1 MVNIPSSE
9 TAMKNTR
16 RGGGGSGTTAGISF
30 QAKLGAWFASHL
42 LTEMLL
48 PSELGGSRIT
58 LLHFEAET
66 PTDDILVKSDF
77 GWLFVQAKSTLSLSK
92 KSGSELAKVAKQFVR
107 QWIAC
112 SEGHGDR
119 DWDRPLLL
127 DRNRLVLAVG
137 SNAPKTITH
146 DLREGLATLR
156 YARSAPLPA
165 RTERAVRR
173 LIQHLREAWET
184 ETGQDPSE
192 EEIQSIARL
201 ATVVEFRFD
210 GADGSFAEGLLAN
223 VLGQAAEPGPAFTL
237 LSYHCQE
244 LMRQRLGCDMRGLRR
259 DLAAKG
265 VRLKAAPSFQ
275 DDVDELL
282 RRSRRV
288 QERLRDHESI
298 DVQDQSI
305 RVERACSK
313 AIVDAARANSLLLVG
328 EPGAGKSALVSMSAE
343 ELADEGFDVLVFA
356 VDELSV
362 SSRSELAGE
371 LGINHPLCEVLAS
384 WPGNQPAILFLDAL
398 DATRG
403 GRNEAVFRVLIE
415 DVLALDTRRWR
426 VVASIRTFDLLTGV
440 QFRNLFHGIPPS
452 EEFSESAFSEVLH
465 IHVPP
470 WTHEELAALLRAA
483 PDLAAA
489 VDAGG
494 ERLRNLA
501 RVPFNTQLL
510 SELID
515 SGVTPHA
522 LGDVKS
528 QVELLSRYWEYR
540 IGPHKIPAEL
550 CLRDAISRMIELESL
565 QVGKLEVAGMH
576 ATNPDVLD
584 DLLHENVFVSVR
596 QGQILHFRHHI
607 LFDYAASRVYLHVD
621 DLDKT
626 SKRFSQKD
634 GLGLMLAQALS
645 YSLMALWEETRG
657 NRKRFWKAIVR
668 LCGAA
673 DCDPVA
679 RSVAAQV
686 ASQLPHDSGDAIGLH
701 ETLLHA
707 GQESGIDSA
716 KPLGNLIS
724 AVFVR
729 LEDEQ
734 PISLGFWCNLAE
746 NLLDNLDAW
755 AWPLRGLLNAVYER
769 ADSRENRAR
778 IGRAARSL
786 LEFCLGTQGSDPML
800 SRAAIDFVAATC
812 DTDVEGSRTLFL
824 RLFEAERFQAYGDQE
839 IPQLAR
845 NASLICN
852 TDSELLIEIY
862 KLTFGRNISDR
873 TSTQLGQSRI
883 VPLRSTRQQDYKIA
897 WWSLGEFFP
906 QFLKSHTQHAVRAL
920 AKALWGYVH
929 RVGRVDSEAR
939 SWVMPIPSGTI
950 RLHEDRSCVWAHNI
964 EESRGDPERVMI
976 HHFMSFLE
984 SAEAQLAKAM
994 IGVLAAT
1001 NKLAVLWARTFLV
1014 AARRPE
1020 QIGDSVWPLATQEP
1034 FLTCWDTRK
1043 DTIDFIAARYPFE
1056 SENSREAFER
1066 SALQFEFAV
1075 SGSTDARRN
1084 ILQRLFGCVGEANLV
1099 TREARELLAEDN
1111 EASSQPV
1118 LNERPF
1124 RFEKSS
1130 ESLGIWQESQEL
1142 GTDTEDPEIAIML
1155 GTAEEA
1161 KSRAQKLVKGSPSID
1176 EISENIEGVARLLD
1190 TVIREANDF
1199 PDSVVKQAIALAA
1212 ETTANLSRLV
1222 AKQFSTEKQ
1231 ASKLLTALVLK
1242 LAAVPV
1248 EPWSPERQAQFEEF
1262 ASWDSPDPAVET
1274 AIALMETGR
1283 INREC
1288 AQEVITPIELF
1299 LCVPNPAAR
1308 LQVAQRLAF
1317 LAGTLPNRMWTL
1329 AEYVVSEEK
1338 NLGVLQFFAQD
1349 FLPIAS
1355 QIDAVRAERL
1365 VSKIFAL
1372 ELDRERQTAISIL
1385 QHLGSRT
1392 AGLSI
1397 YRNRPESTREIESW
1411 LTNPEAHHAELQ
1423 SVIRVAADAVDLK
1436 YKDDRPDCEG
1446 ITRRAQR
1453 FCCAAAE
1460 ALAQRYQHY
1469 FEVVH
1474 SGESTQA
1481 DHERANLCAD
1491 SLDALCGQIRVVT
1504 KGFASAEDG
1513 KSGGI
1518 GVDMQSAFL
1527 REMKP
1532 ALESIADVAAPPTI
1546 YCLTQILENL
1556 LPANPAEV
1564 FDLATQAL
1572 LYGGRK
1578 HGYEYDSLAAE
1589 RFVKIVGIFLA
1600 DHRELFEDI
1609 GRRQRLIECLNIFS
1623 EVGWP
1628 DARRLLHRLSTL
1640 LR

>member
-112 SEGHGDR
+112 SEGNGDR
-119 DWDRPLLL
+119 DWNRPLRLE
-127 DRNRLVLAVG
+127 RSRLVLAVE
-137 SNAPKTITH
+137 SHAPKTITH
-146 DLREGLATLR
+146 DLRAGLATLR
-156 YARSAPLPA
+156 HARSAPLPKDVD
-165 RTERAVRR
+165 RAIQVFV
-173 LIQHLREAWET
+173 QHLRAAWEA

-192 EEIQSIARL
+192 DEIQSIARL

-210 GADGSFAEGLLAN
+210 GADGSFAESLLAN
-223 VLGQAAEPGPAFTL
+223 VLGEAADSGSAFTL
-237 LSYHCQE
+237 LSHHCQE
-244 LMRQRLGCDMRGLRR
+244 LMRHRLGCDMRGLRR

-265 VRLKAAPSFQ
+265 IRLKAPPRYQ
-275 DDVDELL
+275 DDVEKLL
-282 RRSRRV
+282 RWSRRV
-288 QERLRDHESI
+288 RERLRVHESI

-305 RVERACSK
+305 RVERACSRV
-313 AIVDAARANSLLLVG
+313 IVDAARANSLLLVG

-343 ELADEGFDVLVFA
+343 ELTDEGFDVLVFA

-371 LGINHPLCEVLAS
+371 LGINHPLCEVLAN

-403 GRNEAVFRVLIE
+403 GRNEAVFRVLME
-415 DVLALDTRRWR
+415 DVLALDARRWL
-426 VVASIRTFDLLTGV
+426 VVASIRTFDLLTGM
-440 QFRNLFHGIPPS
+440 QFRNLFRGIPPS
-452 EEFSESAFSEVLH
+452 EEFSVSAFSEVLH

-515 SGVTPHA
+515 RGVTPHA

-528 QVELLSRYWEYR
+528 QVQLLSRYWEYR

-565 QVGKLEVAGMH
+565 QVRKLEVAGMH

-657 NRKRFWKAIVR
+657 SRKRFWKAIVR
-668 LCGAA
+668 LCGNA

-734 PISLGFWCNLAE
+734 PISLGFWCNMAE

-755 AWPLRGLLNAVYER
+755 AWPLRGLLNAVYKR
-769 ADSRENRAR
+769 ADSGENRAR
-778 IGRAARSL
+778 IGRAARGF
-786 LEFCLGTQGSDPML
+786 LEFCLGTHGSDPML
-800 SRAAIDFVAATC
+800 SRAAIDVVAATY

-839 IPQLAR
+839 IPQLVR
-845 NASLICN
+845 NASSICI
-852 TDSELLIEIY
+852 TDPELLVEIY
-862 KLTFGRNISDR
+862 ELAFGRHISDG
-873 TSTQLGQSRI
+873 TTTLLGQSKV

-906 QFLKSHTQHAVRAL
+906 QFLESHTQHAVRAL

-929 RVGRVDSEAR
+929 RAGRIDSEAR
-939 SWVMPIPSGTI
+939 SWVMPIPGGTI

-1001 NKLAVLWARTFLV
+1001 NKLAVLWARIFLV

-1034 FLTCWDTRK
+1034 FLKCLDTRK

-1056 SENSREAFER
+1056 PENSREAFER
-1066 SALQFEFAV
+1066 SALQFEFAAL
-1075 SGSTDARRN
+1075 GSTDARRN
-1084 ILQRLFGCVGEANLV
+1084 ILQRLFGCIGEASLV
-1099 TREARELLAEDN
+1099 TSEVREFLAEDN
-1111 EASSQPV
+1111 EAPSQPV
-1118 LNERPF
+1118 RNERPI
-1124 RFEKSS
+1124 RFEESS
-1130 ESLGIWQESQEL
+1130 ESLGVWQESSGL
-1142 GTDTEDPEIAIML
+1142 GADTEDPEVASVL
-1155 GTAEEA
+1155 VTAEEA
-1161 KSRAQKLVKGSPSID
+1161 KARSQDLVDAPTGID
-1176 EISENIEGVARLLD
+1176 EVSENIDEVARLLD
-1190 TVIREANDF
+1190 RVTRAANDF
-1199 PDSVVKQAIALAA
+1199 PASVVKKSLGLAA
-1212 ETTANLSRLV
+1212 ETAAILSGLL
-1222 AKQFSTEKQ
+1222 AKRFHNEMPAIKS
-1231 ASKLLTALVLK
+1231 LTAIVLS
-1242 LAAVPV
+1242 LAALPV
-1248 EPWSPERQAQFEEF
+1248 EPWSLERQAQFEESQ
-1262 ASWDSPDPAVET
+1262 SWGSPDPAVET
-1274 AIALMETGR
+1274 AKALMKIGS
-1283 INREC
+1283 INKQC
-1288 AQEVITPIELF
+1288 ALEVIKAIELF

-1308 LQVAQRLAF
+1308 MQVAYRLAS
-1317 LAGTLPNRMWTL
+1317 LSTTLPNRMWAL
-1329 AEYVVSEEK
+1329 AEHVVSEER
-1338 NLGVLQFFAQD
+1338 NSGVLKYFAYS
-1349 FLPIAS
+1349 FLANAS
-1355 QIDAVRAERL
+1355 RIDAVRTERL
-1365 VSKIFAL
+1365 VSKVFT
-1372 ELDRERQTAISIL
+1372 LDLNRERQTTVSIL
-1385 QHLGSRT
+1385 QHLGSRV
-1392 AGLSI
+1392 AELSI

-1411 LTNPEAHHAELQ
+1411 LTRLEAHHPELQ

-1436 YKDDRPDCEG
+1436 YKDDRPEYEG
-1446 ITRRAQR
+1446 YTLRAQR

-1460 ALAQRYQHY
+1460 AYAQRYQRY
-1469 FEVVH
+1469 LDVVH
-1474 SGESTQA
+1474 SEKATQA
-1481 DHERANLCAD
+1481 DHARGNLFAR
-1491 SLDALCGQIRVVT
+1491 SLDTLCGQIHLVT
-1504 KGFASAEDG
+1504 KGLASTEEG
-1513 KSGGI
+1513 ESGCI
-1518 GVDMQSAFL
+1518 GVDLQSAFL

-1532 ALESIADVAAPPTI
+1532 VLERIADVAAPPTI
-1546 YCLTQILENL
+1546 FRLTQLLELL
-1556 LPANPAEV
+1556 LPANPPEV
-1564 FDLATQAL
+1564 FDLAAQSL
-1572 LYGGRK
+1572 LNGGRK

-1600 DHRELFEDI
+1600 DHRELFEDK